1 MSEITDIRPRVRV
14 PRTAAPGETINIRC
28 LANHP
33 MHNGHVVG
41 ADGAVIPRH
50 IINRFTCMFGGQMVL
65 DIAIEP
71 SLSANPYFEF
81 NARVDS
87 SGTFEFAWHDD
98 SGTVFTTT
106 AAITVA

>member
-14 PRTAAPGETINIRC
+14 PRSAAPGEVVNIRC
-28 LANHP
+28 LVNHP

-50 IINRFTCMFGGQMVL
+50 ILHRFTCTFEGEMVL
-65 DIAIEP
+65 EIDIEP
-71 SLSANPYFEF
+71 SMSANPYFEF
-81 NARVDS
+81 NARVDR

-98 SGTVFTTT
+98 SGMVFT
-106 AAITVA
+106 ASSAITVG